1 MSDHYFSERSNS
13 KLEGVDERLIRV
25 ATLALQLS
33 PIDFGITEGVRTL
46 ERQKQL
52 VKAGASRT
60 LKSKHLEGK
69 AIDVVAYVGG
79 KVAWDWPLY
88 EKIAKAFKQAAAEL
102 DVNIKWGGDWT
113 TFKDGP
119 HFELV
124 DTNV

>member
-46 ERQKQL
+46 ERQKEL

-88 EKIAKAFKQAAAEL
+88 KKIAEAFKQAAKEL
-102 DVNIKWGGDWT
+102 EIEIECGADWVR
-113 TFKDGP
+113 FPDGP
-119 HFELV
+119 HVQLK
-124 DTNV
+124 D

>member
-1 MSDHYFSERSNS
+1 MVNTFSERSNS
-13 KLEGVDERLIRV
+13 KLDGVDERLIRV

-33 PIDFGITEGVRTL
+33 PVDFGITEGVRTL
-46 ERQKQL
+46 ERQKEL

-102 DVNIKWGGDWT
+102 EVGIKWGGDWA

-119 HFELV
+119 HFEL
-124 DTNV
+124 TEE

>member
-1 MSDHYFSERSNS
+1 MEHIFSEKSNS

-33 PIDFGITEGVRTL
+33 PVDFGITEGVRTL
-46 ERQKQL
+46 ERQKEL

-88 EKIAKAFKQAAAEL
+88 EKIAKAFKQAADEL
-102 DVNIKWGGDWT
+102 DVKITWGGNWA

-119 HFELV
+119 HFQLEE
-124 DTNV
+124 

>member
-1 MSDHYFSERSNS
+1 MTDHTFSEKSNT
-13 KLEGVDERLIRV
+13 KLEGVDERLVQV
-25 ATLALQLS
+25 AHLALQLS
-33 PIDFGITEGVRTL
+33 PVDFGITEGVRTL
-46 ERQKQL
+46 ERQKEL

-102 DVNIKWGGDWT
+102 DVNIKWGGDWA

-119 HFELV
+119 HFQLE
-124 DTNV
+124 D

>member
-1 MSDHYFSERSNS
+1 MTDHTFSEKSNT
-13 KLEGVDERLIRV
+13 KLEGVDERLVQV
-25 ATLALQLS
+25 AHLALQLS
-33 PIDFGITEGVRTL
+33 PVDFGITEGVRTL
-46 ERQKQL
+46 ERQKEL
-52 VKAGASRT
+52 VRAGASRT

-102 DVNIKWGGDWT
+102 DVNIKWGGDWA

-119 HFELV
+119 HFQLE
-124 DTNV
+124 D

>member
-1 MSDHYFSERSNS
+1 MSDEHHFSERSNS

-33 PIDFGITEGVRTL
+33 PVDFGITEGVRTL
-46 ERQKQL
+46 ERQKEL

-60 LKSKHLEGK
+60 LRSKHLEGK

-88 EKIAKAFKQAAAEL
+88 EKIAKAFRQAADEL
-102 DVNIKWGGDWT
+102 GVKITWGGSWA

-119 HFELV
+119 HFQLEE
-124 DTNV
+124 

>member
-1 MSDHYFSERSNS
+1 MTYRFSERSNS

-33 PIDFGITEGVRTL
+33 PVDFGITEGVRTL
-46 ERQKQL
+46 ERQKEL

-60 LKSKHLEGK
+60 LRSKHLEGK

-88 EKIAKAFKQAAAEL
+88 EKIAKAFKQAADQL
-102 DVNIKWGGDWT
+102 NVKIKWGGDWVN
-113 TFKDGP
+113 FKDGP
-119 HFELV
+119 HFQLEE
-124 DTNV
+124 